1 MYWHKHR
8 NQSAENTFTEKK
20 IFNFIRALK
29 VPKLQA
35 ILNYIL
41 L

>member
-8 NQSAENTFTEKK
+8 NQSAENTFIEKK
-20 IFNFIRALK
+20 TFNFICALK

-35 ILNYIL
+35 VLNYIL